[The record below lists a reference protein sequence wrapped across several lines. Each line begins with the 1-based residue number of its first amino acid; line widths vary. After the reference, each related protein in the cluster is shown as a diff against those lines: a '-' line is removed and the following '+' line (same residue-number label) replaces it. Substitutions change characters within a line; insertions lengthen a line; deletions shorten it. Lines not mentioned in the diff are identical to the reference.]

1 MAPPT
6 LEERVAVAKRHL
18 EMSID
23 WKGERLGVF
32 ETRRHYTNYFRGIQ
46 HFKPYRSR
54 LVSSDDS
61 ADVFAVFEDIL
72 REVDPD
78 WLPKFG
84 DRPSEQDTYRPSTC
98 A

>member
-1 MAPPT
+1 
-6 LEERVAVAKRHL
+6 VAKRHL

-72 REVDPD
+72 QEVDPD

-84 DRPSEQDTYRPSTC
+84 DRPNEQDTYKPSTC